1 MRTKNQERKFVMK
14 LYLESFDLASRS
26 EEESFILN
34 FPYQLEMQCYSHT
47 NVYPFK
53 IFPQKRLQTVSF
65 EPITIFY
72 GGNGSGKSTLLNIIA
87 QKLKLS
93 RTAPFNDTPYF
104 VSYLKY
110 CDFSLAGE
118 LPKESRLIASDDV
131 FDLLLER
138 RTVNEKIDRKRNLIF
153 KEYAEMRSMEYRF
166 DSLSDYAD
174 LKRRNEAKRQ
184 TKSVY
189 TASRLPKELNG
200 MSNGESAFSYFTNEI
215 KENAL
220 YLLDEPEN
228 SLSPKLQKELAVFL
242 ADSARFYGCQL
253 IISTHSPFLLAMKGA
268 KIYDLDHAP
277 VIPKP
282 WTELENVREYY
293 EFFKIHEKEF
303 SL

>member
-1 MRTKNQERKFVMK
+1 MK
-14 LYLESFDLASRS
+14 TYLESFTLTARS
-26 EEESFILN
+26 DEESFILN
-34 FPYQLEMQCYSHT
+34 YPYQLEMQCYSHT

-53 IFPQKRLQTVSF
+53 IFPQKRLSSLSF

-104 VSYLKY
+104 EAYLKY
-110 CDFSLAGE
+110 CDFSLTGS

-131 FDLLLER
+131 FDLLLDR
-138 RTVNEKIDRKRNLIF
+138 RTINMKIDRKRNLLF
-153 KEYAEMRSMEYRF
+153 EEYEETRGMEYRF
-166 DSLSDYAD
+166 DSLSDYAA

-189 TASRLPKELNG
+189 TAARLPKELNG

-215 KENAL
+215 KEDAL

-228 SLSPKLQKELAVFL
+228 SLSPKLQTELAAFL
-242 ADSARFYGCQL
+242 ADSARFYGCQF

-268 KIYDLDHAP
+268 KVYDLDSVP
-277 VIPKP
+277 VAPKP
-282 WTELENVREYY
+282 WTELENVRAYY
-293 EFFKIHEKEF
+293 EFFKMHEREF
-303 SL
+303 LYFPIKQG

>member
-1 MRTKNQERKFVMK
+1 MK
-14 LYLESFDLASRS
+14 LYLESFALASRS

-53 IFPQKRLQTVSF
+53 IFPQKRLKRLSF

-104 VSYLKY
+104 VSYLEY
-110 CDFSLAGE
+110 CDFMLGGS

-131 FDLLLER
+131 FDLILDR
-138 RTVNEKIDRKRNLIF
+138 RSINMRIDRKRNLLF
-153 KEYAEMRSMEYRF
+153 EEYEAVRGMEYRF
-166 DSLSDYAD
+166 DSLSDHAD

-228 SLSPKLQKELAVFL
+228 SLSPKLQTELAAFL
-242 ADSARFYGCQL
+242 ADSARFYGCQFV
-253 IISTHSPFLLAMKGA
+253 ISTHSPFLLAMKGA
-268 KIYDLDHAP
+268 KIYDLDSIP
-277 VIPKP
+277 VNAKP
-282 WTELENVREYY
+282 WTELENVRAYY

-303 SL
+303 

>member
-1 MRTKNQERKFVMK
+1 MK

-26 EEESFILN
+26 EEESFVLN
-34 FPYQLEMQCYSHT
+34 YPYQLEMQCYSHT

-53 IFPQKRLQTVSF
+53 IFPQKRLQTLSF

-104 VSYLKY
+104 VSYLEY
-110 CDFSLAGE
+110 CDFSLSGA
-118 LPKESRLIASDDV
+118 LPKESKLIASDDV
-131 FDLLLER
+131 FDLLLDR
-138 RTVNEKIDRKRNLIF
+138 RSINQKIDRKRNLLF
-153 KEYAEMRSMEYRF
+153 EEYAEMRGMEYRF

-189 TASRLPKELNG
+189 TASRLPKELNS

-228 SLSPKLQKELAVFL
+228 SLSPKLQTELSAFL
-242 ADSARFYGCQL
+242 ADSARFYGCQF

-268 KIYDLDHAP
+268 KIYDLDRIP
-277 VIPKP
+277 VTPQP
-282 WTELENVREYY
+282 WTELENVRAYY

-303 SL
+303 

>member
-1 MRTKNQERKFVMK
+1 MMK
-14 LYLESFDLASRS
+14 LYLESFDLASRAD
-26 EEESFILN
+26 EESFILN

-53 IFPQKRLQTVSF
+53 IFPQKRLKRLSF

-104 VSYLKY
+104 VSYLEY
-110 CDFSLAGE
+110 CDFMLGSS

-131 FDLLLER
+131 FDLILDR
-138 RTVNEKIDRKRNLIF
+138 RSINMRIDRKRNLLF
-153 KEYAEMRSMEYRF
+153 EEYEAVRGMEYRF
-166 DSLSDYAD
+166 DSLSDHAD

-228 SLSPKLQKELAVFL
+228 SLSPKLQTELAAFL
-242 ADSARFYGCQL
+242 ADSARFYGCQFV
-253 IISTHSPFLLAMKGA
+253 ISTHSPFLLAMKGA
-268 KIYDLDHAP
+268 KIYDLDSIP
-277 VIPKP
+277 VNAKP
-282 WTELENVREYY
+282 WTELENVRAYY

-303 SL
+303 

>member
-1 MRTKNQERKFVMK
+1 MK

-26 EEESFILN
+26 EEESFVLN

-53 IFPQKRLQTVSF
+53 IFPQKRLKTISF

-87 QKLKLS
+87 QKLQLS

-110 CDFSLAGE
+110 CDFSLAGA
-118 LPKESRLIASDDV
+118 LPKESKLIASDDV
-131 FDLLLER
+131 FDLLLDR
-138 RTVNEKIDRKRNLIF
+138 RSINQKIDRKRNLLF
-153 KEYAEMRSMEYRF
+153 EEYAEMRGMEYRF

-215 KENAL
+215 KEDAL

-228 SLSPKLQKELAVFL
+228 SLSPKLQTELAAFL
-242 ADSARFYGCQL
+242 ADSARFYGCQF

-268 KIYDLDHAP
+268 KIYDLDRIP
-277 VIPKP
+277 VTPQP
-282 WTELENVREYY
+282 WTELENVRAYY

-303 SL
+303 

>member
-1 MRTKNQERKFVMK
+1 MK
-14 LYLESFDLASRS
+14 LYLESFDLASRAD
-26 EEESFILN
+26 EESFILN
-34 FPYQLEMQCYSHT
+34 FPYQLEMQCYSHM

-53 IFPQKRLQTVSF
+53 IFPQKRLKTISF

-110 CDFSLAGE
+110 CDFSLAGA
-118 LPKESRLIASDDV
+118 LPKESRMIASDDV
-131 FDLLLER
+131 FDLLLDR
-138 RTVNEKIDRKRNLIF
+138 RSINQKIDRKRNLLF
-153 KEYAEMRSMEYRF
+153 EEYEQTRGMEYRF

-242 ADSARFYGCQL
+242 ADSARFYGCQF

-268 KIYDLDHAP
+268 KIYDLDRVP
-277 VIPKP
+277 VTPQP

-293 EFFKIHEKEF
+293 EFFKMHEKEF
-303 SL
+303 FL